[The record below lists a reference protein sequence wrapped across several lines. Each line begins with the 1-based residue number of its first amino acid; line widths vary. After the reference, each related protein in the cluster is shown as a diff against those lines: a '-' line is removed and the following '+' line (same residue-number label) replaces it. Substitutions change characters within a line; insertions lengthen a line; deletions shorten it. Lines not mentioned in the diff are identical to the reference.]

1 MIEFDRRAYA
11 GMTDCLN
18 AASAAHVPLNACGS
32 GRGR

>member
-1 MIEFDRRAYA
+1 VTEFDRRSYA

-18 AASAAHVPLNACGS
+18 AASAAHVSLHACGN